1 MMQTWQ
7 MLSFWSPANK
17 RPSCVLWTIAQH
29 QLSRISCSYAVWQRG
44 RRDNNSVSVDA
55 GLGLQILQQ
64 LGGINTVMVCAL
76 DQSRPQQPSTP
87 ILSMD
92 VVADKIAF

>member
-1 MMQTWQ
+1 
-7 MLSFWSPANK
+7 MLFG
-17 RPSCVLWTIAQH
+17 
-29 QLSRISCSYAVWQRG
+29 RG
-44 RRDNNSVSVDA
+44 AGEINNNVSVDA

-76 DQSRPQQPSTP
+76 YQFWPQQPSTP

-92 VVADKIAF
+92 VVAEKVAF

>member
-1 MMQTWQ
+1 M
-7 MLSFWSPANK
+7 
-17 RPSCVLWTIAQH
+17 
-29 QLSRISCSYAVWQRG
+29 
-44 RRDNNSVSVDA
+44 NNSVSVDA

-76 DQSRPQQPSTP
+76 YQSWPQKSFTP

-92 VVADKIAF
+92 VVACKIVS